1 MNAEQIDLEKLLENK
16 MGKIIPEK
24 GAKTALKQLEM
35 RIPKNLMYD
44 AESIEF
50 KPETKPVT
58 ASLAK
63 GLTVEEAKSID
74 DDMNRFVDVVLIEGV
89 DYGLI
94 PHCPKPTLF
103 KSGAEKILS
112 YLGLIARTEIVN
124 RVEDYNIAFFSYEAK
139 VYLIDYNG
147 IVRGEGVGV
156 TNSKEE
162 RYSKSNGFNVQNVI
176 LKISKKR
183 ALVDA
188 TLNVGNLSA
197 RFTQDIE
204 DLSFEHTSNRNTTGL
219 DQKINSN
226 RLVTPNQLKYLEQLM
241 CKHNASIE
249 SMNKY
254 IKVNFGVE
262 TYRDIT
268 GNQASMLIDKLKAIV

>member
-1 MNAEQIDLEKLLENK
+1 MNAKQIDLKSLLES
-16 MGKIIPEK
+16 KIGEITSPID
-24 GAKTALKQLEM
+24 AKTALNQLEVK
-35 RIPKNLMYD
+35 IPRNLMFD
-44 AESIEF
+44 AGSTEF
-50 KPETKPVT
+50 KPETKHMT
-58 ASLAK
+58 ATLTR

-74 DDMNRFVDVVLIEGV
+74 DDMNRFIDVVLIEGV

-103 KSGAEKILS
+103 KSGAEKTLN

-124 RVEDYNIAFFSYEAK
+124 RVEDYNTAFFSYEAK
-139 VYLIDYNG
+139 VYLIDFNG
-147 IVRGEGVGV
+147 VIRGEGVGI

-162 RYSKSNGFNVQNVI
+162 RYSKSNGFSVQNVI
-176 LKISKKR
+176 LKMSKKR

-204 DLSFEHTSNRNTTGL
+204 DLSIEQTSNRSAIGL
-219 DQKINSN
+219 DQKINPN
-226 RLVTPNQLKYLEQLM
+226 RPVTQNQLKYLEQLM
-241 CKHNASIE
+241 CKHNASVE
-249 SMNKY
+249 AMNKY
-254 IKVNFGVE
+254 VKANFGVE

-268 GNQASMLIDKLKAIV
+268 GVQASTVIDKLKAVV